1 MSFFDQKQEVLDV
14 TLTTYGRYLYSIGR
28 LLPEY
33 YAFFDEDI
41 IYDSSHSASPWHEPE
56 DQNDIEERILRQ
68 TPRMKPVTNRSGVES
83 SMKRQVKLIKS
94 KFGQQRS
101 GHELISGTKSSMVD
115 INFQHEL
122 ERDYSFG
129 MPLGKTSYTN
139 DKPPSFRVSML
150 AGEITSHSQ
159 TFEDPNIGSN
169 HRIPQIDIEIHY
181 DITAHLSLIHI

>member
-33 YAFFDEDI
+33 YAFFDDDI

-94 KFGQQRS
+94 
-101 GHELISGTKSSMVD
+101 
-115 INFQHEL
+115 
-122 ERDYSFG
+122 
-129 MPLGKTSYTN
+129 
-139 DKPPSFRVSML
+139 
-150 AGEITSHSQ
+150 
-159 TFEDPNIGSN
+159 
-169 HRIPQIDIEIHY
+169 
-181 DITAHLSLIHI
+181 